1 MQTRP
6 RFPRIATLALATI
19 AVLGFYLW
27 RSSTHLA
34 PSPASATPATSH
46 PANHAT
52 LPDPALAVASP
63 GQPTAT
69 SADPRFTQHPFA
81 SPSGDHGPSRVSTS
95 WAQANVLSTERRPDP
110 DTGLVRVVTVV
121 QPHDTPYAVRIEETL
136 APDGTRSLVSEM
148 AADRL
153 LALPDP
159 AQIATFLSAVS
170 AIGARAVP
178 IIPDILYRVELT
190 SRHADSVPD
199 ALAALS
205 GVRYAEPDYIVHAL
219 LSPND
224 PKYLDGTLWGLHNT
238 GQSSGL
244 DDADIDAPEGWD
256 TRHSAPDVIVGVI
269 DTGVRYTHEDIAAN
283 MWINPGETGTD
294 ALGRDKRSNG
304 IDDDGN
310 GYVDDVHGINA
321 ITGTGNPLDD

>member
-1 MQTRP
+1 
-6 RFPRIATLALATI
+6 
-19 AVLGFYLW
+19 
-27 RSSTHLA
+27 
-34 PSPASATPATSH
+34 
-46 PANHAT
+46 
-52 LPDPALAVASP
+52 
-63 GQPTAT
+63 
-69 SADPRFTQHPFA
+69 
-81 SPSGDHGPSRVSTS
+81 
-95 WAQANVLSTERRPDP
+95 
-110 DTGLVRVVTVV
+110 
-121 QPHDTPYAVRIEETL
+121 
-136 APDGTRSLVSEM
+136 M